1 LVRLLGAD
9 KVRIEDGTF
18 RVEVEPQRA
27 AEINRELVQAGVDV
41 SELRA
46 AERSLEEI
54 FFELTEEGGLGG
66 SPEALTPGAGG
77 GGSSS

>member
-1 LVRLLGAD
+1 MQPVMVRRVPLG
-9 KVRIEDGTF
+9 
-18 RVEVEPQRA
+18 
-27 AEINRELVQAGVDV
+27 GVDV

-54 FFELTEEGGLGG
+54 FFELTEEGGEGG